1 VRAAMVRAANR
12 KPREPEEGANGVHDP
27 GVGAASRLPRQ
38 SVCLGGIDEAQIHRP
53 VEVRNDPNGRVLQS
67 APTPYQLL
75 ALRGWHKLRLGK
87 SCTTSER

>member
-1 VRAAMVRAANR
+1 MASTTRASA
-12 KPREPEEGANGVHDP
+12 PRLDYLVNLF
-27 GVGAASRLPRQ
+27 ASGESTRLKFK
-38 SVCLGGIDEAQIHRP
+38 L
-53 VEVRNDPNGRVLQS
+53 VELRNDPNGRVLQS